1 MKRRTHKLT
10 AKEAEV
16 ASGRIDL
23 ACSEC
28 HRMVY
33 DVMGYVRAVTCWR
46 CVAQMIDP
54 PVVVDKK
61 PLEKRPRGWQK
72 KKEYISPSGLVYHS
86 GVLVDT
92 SHTVATKVSAKITS
106 AGMKQCK

>member
-1 MKRRTHKLT
+1 MKRSVHKLT
-10 AKEAEV
+10 AKEAES

-28 HRMVY
+28 RRMVY
-33 DVMGYVRAVTCWR
+33 DVAGYVKAVTCWI

-54 PVVVDKK
+54 PAVVEKK

-86 GVLVDT
+86 GVLVDA
-92 SHTVATKVSAKITS
+92 SHPVTTKVSAKITS